1 MDKQVIAIGGGGFG
15 RNPGLGIIEKYIL
28 DQSKKCHDLTH
39 AWEEEVGAS
48 KLKKF

>member
-28 DQSKKCHDLTH
+28 DQSKKKESQYMFYSHCDR
-39 AWEEEVGAS
+39 
-48 KLKKF
+48 